1 MGNIMVEGHLF
12 PETGP
17 VEGTRMGSIG
27 TPELIVIGVLALLVF
42 GPKKLPEIG
51 KNVGAAMREFRRA
64 SRDLMSHFEDHDPPR
79 VRSFG
84 RHSYETDNYSP
95 PATVPAYEHE
105 GHEAA
110 GSDSATMTE
119 APHPAGAVPTTE
131 AEHPAD
137 EPYDVDAHPTTA
149 PVAGTNGDHSS
160 IATSAPARSGEAV
173 AATTST
179 AAHHAAPAE
188 SERNA

>member
-1 MGNIMVEGHLF
+1 
-12 PETGP
+12 
-17 VEGTRMGSIG
+17 MGSIG
-27 TPELIVIGVLALLVF
+27 TPELIVVAVLALLVF

-51 KNVGAAMREFRRA
+51 KNVGAAIREFRRA
-64 SRDLMSHFEDHDPPR
+64 SRDLMSHFEDDDPPR

-84 RHSYETDNYSP
+84 RQSYDAEAYSP

-105 GHEAA
+105 GHYAA
-110 GSDSATMTE
+110 GPDPAEMTE
-119 APHPAGAVPTTE
+119 AAHPAGAVHTAE
-131 AEHPAD
+131 ALPAADAAYGVETHPA
-137 EPYDVDAHPTTA
+137 TA
-149 PVAGTNGDHSS
+149 PVSGHNGDHSS
-160 IATSAPARSGEAV
+160 TATTTPDHSGEPV

>member
-1 MGNIMVEGHLF
+1 
-12 PETGP
+12 
-17 VEGTRMGSIG
+17 MGSIG
-27 TPELIVIGVLALLVF
+27 TPELIVVAVLALLVF

-51 KNVGAAMREFRRA
+51 KNVGAAIKEFRRA
-64 SRDLMSHFEDHDPPR
+64 SRDLMAHFEDDDPPR

-84 RHSYETDNYSP
+84 RHSYDAETYSP

-105 GHEAA
+105 GHYAAGPDPAEVTEAA
-110 GSDSATMTE
+110 
-119 APHPAGAVPTTE
+119 HPAGAIHTAEPAPT
-131 AEHPAD
+131 ADAAHDVAAHPA
-137 EPYDVDAHPTTA
+137 TA
-149 PVAGTNGDHSS
+149 PVSGPNGDHSP
-160 IATSAPARSGEAV
+160 IATSAPAHNGEAV